1 MRPDSLALHASNTL
15 LPIKQVRIL
24 DLLDGTTESP
34 QEIPQ
39 KSRRTLMSIQEC
51 EIHRGSPNQLKIKP
65 YFPALAPE
73 LFPVPHQTRQVALLP
88 LGD

>member
-1 MRPDSLALHASNTL
+1 MQSNSLF
-15 LPIKQVRIL
+15 PIKQVRSL

-34 QEIPQ
+34 REIPQ
-39 KSRRTLMSIQEC
+39 KSRRTLMSVQEY
-51 EIHRGSPNQLKIKP
+51 EIPRGSLNQLKLKP

-73 LFPVPHQTRQVALLP
+73 QFPVPHQTRQGAYLP